1 MPLKIEI
8 DIAEAKE
15 MIAAQA
21 SIKYDLDCKP
31 TNFEVTDDQGD
42 EFTQVFFKAVAR
54 KRVSQT
60 GPYDRT

>member
-1 MPLKIEI
+1 M
-8 DIAEAKE
+8 
-15 MIAAQA
+15 
-21 SIKYDLDCKP
+21 
-31 TNFEVTDDQGD
+31 TRGD